1 MESAFRNEV
10 LLKSTRSGRV
20 GEARR
25 IAVANPGTAAVLIL
39 PRGDSNCRH
48 RRRQHC
54 RPDCSGRLTG
64 RVRFDGDEGVK
75 IKEKNSAVGV
85 IGLSGR
91 SFRLENRI
99 GGMQIFLLADRG

>member
-39 PRGDSNCRH
+39 PRGDSTPIRSLNIAALDRSH
-48 RRRQHC
+48 QPLQTPAQATLSSGLQRTID
-54 RPDCSGRLTG
+54 RPRPL
-64 RVRFDGDEGVK
+64 
-75 IKEKNSAVGV
+75 
-85 IGLSGR
+85 
-91 SFRLENRI
+91 
-99 GGMQIFLLADRG
+99 